1 MGLCIFIKLKFNI
14 ACEDIILFF
23 ENKKKLY
30 FDASV
35 IIICKN

>member
-1 MGLCIFIKLKFNI
+1 MYIYKVKIYI

-30 FDASV
+30 FDAFV
-35 IIICKN
+35 IITSKN